1 MALLRTISL
10 PSNRALDAV
19 DPSIA
24 THLWVWRRATAL
36 QTRGLTPDAR
46 DEI

>member
-19 DPSIA
+19 DPSIGFCLPWTLPA
-24 THLWVWRRATAL
+24 GVVASDLF
-36 QTRGLTPDAR
+36 GLG
-46 DEI
+46 